1 MRLYVIARKKLFLK
15 SLYQKRASLSYRKGV
30 FIMARNIFKSCLTNA
45 DKSIIILMSAKVR

>member
-30 FIMARNIFKSCLTNA
+30 FIMAK
-45 DKSIIILMSAKVR
+45 KVLKIA